1 MKEPIQAFDYAGHIV
16 KQLSEGQV
24 LLSTRAEKF
33 NSMVIGWGHLG
44 VIWNHPTFTVYVR
57 QSRYTLSQLNSTGE
71 FTISLPVEGRL
82 DKEIFRVCGSLSGKD
97 VDKEKAARLTL
108 AEPEII
114 HTPGI
119 LEAPLTLECRVL
131 YRQDQALPCIPENLR
146 ERFYGDAGD
155 FHTAYIGQ
163 IVSSYIL
170 RT

>member
-1 MKEPIQAFDYAGHIV
+1 MLEFLFIFAVCFAASTVGGICGIGGGDRAAEGDLAILPGHIPLMTTV
-16 KQLSEGQV
+16 QPGLCRILLPEG
-24 LLSTRAEKF
+24 
-33 NSMVIGWGHLG
+33 G
-44 VIWNHPTFTVYVR
+44 
-57 QSRYTLSQLNSTGE
+57 
-71 FTISLPVEGRL
+71 
-82 DKEIFRVCGSLSGKD
+82 
-97 VDKEKAARLTL
+97 EKAARLTL

-131 YRQDQALPCIPENLR
+131 YRQDQALPQIPESLR